1 MKQVK
6 ECTCGHTI
14 ADLHSLEFA
23 IIVMV
28 WFVGGMILARVQ
40 HNSDERGQ
48 MKNAGLWDSS
58 NRKNIRFKWEPDFA
72 QSK

>member
-23 IIVMV
+23 IIGSQIELRCNNCNGLIR
-28 WFVGGMILARVQ
+28 WWNDLSKNAAHFRRTW
-40 HNSDERGQ
+40 SDEERSA
-48 MKNAGLWDSS
+48 M
-58 NRKNIRFKWEPDFA
+58 R
-72 QSK
+72 